1 MRKFLKKRIPA
12 KLFFLIALFYGI
24 TLIISFTK
32 YAYFKYKGYHYND
45 ISWFDFF
52 IEHFVIEYISV
63 MVFAV
68 FALLSTRYMIYKK
81 IHLKYI
87 LLIHF
92 SFSLFI
98 GFFIY
103 IGSTISLLIIGEYDL
118 SQITFLDYLNDV
130 LQDLDVNFLVYL
142 TMILIIYSYYYVKKI
157 EKIQIEKTSIKIQ
170 LSNAKLRLLKNNL
183 QPHFLFN
190 TLNSIS
196 ALVDINKT
204 QAQNTIADLA
214 NLLREL
220 LDTGNKN
227 LITLEQELN
236 ILVKY
241 INIIE
246 VRFSDHF
253 TFTSEIDD
261 RLLGASFPS
270 FLLQPIIENSIKH
283 GYDYNTTDLT
293 VNLAIEKEGN
303 RILISISNNGKLL
316 EENFKLSETNIGIK
330 NTLERLKTIY
340 SNDFQYYMRN
350 KKNKSG
356 IITHIS
362 IPHIHKKVT
371 L

>member
-1 MRKFLKKRIPA
+1 MVTQLRKKIDLK
-12 KLFFLIALFYGI
+12 LILLLSGFYAI
-24 TLIISFTK
+24 TLTISFIK
-32 YAYFKYKGYHYND
+32 SAYFKFYDLAHRS
-45 ISWFDFF
+45 ISWKDLLIDHF
-52 IEHFVIEYISV
+52 IVDYFAV
-63 MVFAV
+63 MVFII
-68 FALLSTRYMIYKK
+68 FAAIATKIMIDKKFKLVSIIAIHTLLS
-81 IHLKYI
+81 L
-87 LLIHF
+87 
-92 SFSLFI
+92 SI

-103 IGSTISLLIIGEYDL
+103 FGSIIFFVIIGRFSL
-118 SQITFLDYLNDV
+118 SQINIPMHINGIIRS
-130 LQDLDVNFLVYL
+130 LDVNFLIYL
-142 TMILIIYSYYYVKKI
+142 IMVLIIYTYYYMKKNQEVEV
-157 EKIQIEKTSIKIQ
+157 EKALIKAQ
-170 LSNAKLRLLKNNL
+170 LSNAKLNLLKSNL

-261 RLLGASFPS
+261 ELLKANFPS
-270 FLLQPIIENSIKH
+270 LLLQPIIENSIKH
-283 GYDYNTTDLT
+283 GYDYNTTDLE
-293 VNLAIEKEGN
+293 VDLSIEKEDE
-303 RILISISNNGKLL
+303 RILISISNNGKILSK
-316 EENFKLSETNIGIK
+316 NFKLTKNNIGIK

-340 SNDFQYYMRN
+340 NNDFQYYMKN
-350 KKNKSG
+350 KKDESG

-362 IPHIHKKVT
+362 IPYIH
-371 L
+371 